1 MNTARSVTGRR
12 FRRTFAVGG
21 MSLALLAVLP
31 GTASAHHQEF
41 VPLPTTY
48 SLGRDH
54 SVPCSGQL
62 TGHVFA
68 PHDRPGTILID
79 LSWSTFFGGS
89 CTITAFVNHWGS
101 KRNGVRALELTS
113 APGEPGHA
121 PSGQISID
129 IGSGDAGMTVTTDGL
144 NTTYLDPARFTT
156 HFTVP

>member
-1 MNTARSVTGRR
+1 MTRR
-12 FRRTFAVGG
+12 PFRRVFAVGG
-21 MSLALLAVLP
+21 ISLALLAALP

-54 SVPCSGQL
+54 TVACSGQL
-62 TGHVFA
+62 TGHVFT
-68 PHDRPGTILID
+68 PHDRPGTIVVD

-89 CTITAFVNHWGS
+89 CTITAFVNHRGS
-101 KRNGVRALELTS
+101 KRSGVRALELTS

-121 PSGQISID
+121 PSGQVTID
-129 IGSGDAGMTVTTDGL
+129 IGSGDAGMTVTTDAL

-156 HFTVP
+156 RFLVP